1 MNDPVI
7 GGVNEEVFNMV
18 FGPYIEPRLPVQSPV
33 CKIIDHKTEG
43 RNVLVFRTV
52 QLDSELV
59 SASGLQFFR
68 KLCSESG
75 ISASVAAELFPV

>member
-1 MNDPVI
+1 
-7 GGVNEEVFNMV
+7 MV
-18 FGPYIEPRLPVQSPV
+18 FGPHIEPRLPVQSPV